1 MQVLRMMNVLLDKH
15 PQSRRRGLSFNT
27 LSIIPV
33 WPQVLVCD
41 TKNCC
46 QFCIHVT
53 QLRQQNDG
61 WLKHP
66 GGESN

>member
-41 TKNCC
+41 TELLPIAHKRSYNINGELCKH
-46 QFCIHVT
+46 HVI
-53 QLRQQNDG
+53 
-61 WLKHP
+61 
-66 GGESN
+66 EST